1 MVIENREVLVERPE
15 DNVQF
20 KIGSFNCT
28 EIDEIATFGDVVY
41 AYPIPPVEIAIEE
54 IVLATE
60 TIAVAI
66 AGSVSLVST
75 IKILV
80 SSSGNESNVLN
91 NGNALLT
98 YIEVSSIFTFLI
110 ILVVGLIVGI
120 KLGLA
125 FDTKEPLMILS
136 CFCLVHLRGLCL
148 FVSVL
153 IPILS

>member
-1 MVIENREVLVERPE
+1 MTDNREVLVEIPE
-15 DNVQF
+15 DADQF

-28 EIDEIATFGDVVY
+28 ETDEIATLGEDVY

-54 IVLATE
+54 MVFATE

-66 AGSVSLVST
+66 AGFVSLFSI
-75 IKILV
+75 IKIFE
-80 SSSGNESNVLN
+80 SSSGNESTIVNS
-91 NGNALLT
+91 GNALFT

-110 ILVVGLIVGI
+110 NFVVGLIVEI

-125 FDTKEPLMILS
+125 LDTKEPLMILS
-136 CFCLVHLRGLCL
+136 CFCFIHLRGLCL

-153 IPILS
+153 IPMLS